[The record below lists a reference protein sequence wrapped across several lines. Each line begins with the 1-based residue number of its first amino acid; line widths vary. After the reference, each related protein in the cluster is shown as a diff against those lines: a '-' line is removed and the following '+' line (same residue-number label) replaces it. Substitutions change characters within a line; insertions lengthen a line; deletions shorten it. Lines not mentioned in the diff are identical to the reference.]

1 LARESH
7 SGLEAVSLGEEEHGL
22 SGSNAWAQGARSG
35 ATLLRERAVM
45 GRGGPT
51 KGGGGKRERTLR
63 LGREGGGGRVGHG
76 AGLARGACWRRGA
89 WTGRRSEPRMGN
101 EASGLARRG
110 RG

>member
-45 GRGGPT
+45 GRVGQPT
-51 KGGGGKRERTLR
+51 GW
-63 LGREGGGGRVGHG
+63 VGNG
-76 AGLARGACWRRGA
+76 SARCD
-89 WTGRRSEPRMGN
+89 
-101 EASGLARRG
+101 
-110 RG
+110 